1 MRIKHLL
8 IMAAAA
14 MFAIAACEDPE
25 PINGNDPANNGK
37 DTTATNNGRDPF
49 RPGRDTTKVTTNYW
63 YGQNTALRGIK
74 SIVQED
80 DTEEYDSHGRL
91 ISTSS
96 SNGETSYTYNLFG
109 LLTKVTT
116 TEMNWD
122 STTITYSET
131 LEYGN
136 TGKFCPVPMGPG
148 SVFHIYWQGLAPGLS
163 KITFENHPYNGD
175 VVMEYKF
182 QGDTLLVIT
191 TTGGTMLDS
200 LGNEVPAEWDDI
212 EIEYAGAYPYRLA
225 NEHEFIGPITY
236 QENGM
241 FDTYIEGFFSWDPN
255 YPGFVTQKTTRTVS
269 KSRQDIMLVEKEVIE
284 MYNDGEPAPW
294 NIQTR
299 TYTYNE
305 HGDEISEAETNDGT
319 YGEDYLTTYEYEY
332 DAKGNWTKVTTTFVR
347 TRPEDT
353 DNSTLRTYTQERTI
367 TYY

>member
-1 MRIKHLL
+1 
-8 IMAAAA
+8 MAAAA

-37 DTTATNNGRDPF
+37 DTTATNNGKDPF

-80 DTEEYDSHGRL
+80 YTEEYDSYGRL

-148 SVFHIYWQGLAPGLS
+148 SVFHIYEQGLAPGLS

-191 TTGGTMLDS
+191 TTGGTMPDS
-200 LGNEVPAEWDDI
+200 TGKPIPAVWDDI

-255 YPGFVTQKTTRTVS
+255 YPGFITLQRTRTVN
-269 KSRQDIMLVEKEVIE
+269 KNFKDKLLADKEVSLYYNEGESTPYDTETITFS
-284 MYNDGEPAPW
+284 YNDK
-294 NIQTR
+294 
-299 TYTYNE
+299 
-305 HGDEISEAETNDGT
+305 GDVIKETNTHTD
-319 YGEDYLTTYEYEY
+319 EHSDHNETTYEYEY
-332 DAKGNWTKVTTTFVR
+332 DSKGNWIKCTSTSITVNHPELEPR
-347 TRPEDT
+347 TW
-353 DNSTLRTYTQERTI
+353 TQERTI
-367 TYY
+367 QYY